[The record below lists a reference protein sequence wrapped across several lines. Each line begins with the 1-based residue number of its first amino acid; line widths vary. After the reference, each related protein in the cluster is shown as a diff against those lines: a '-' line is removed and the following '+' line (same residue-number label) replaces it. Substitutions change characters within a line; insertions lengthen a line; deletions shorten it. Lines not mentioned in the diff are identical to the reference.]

1 MAQELSPSKS
11 ADNTGRNLNM
21 ARDRLTSKG
30 DRVHSSSTRSK
41 VRVGSVGS
49 VGSRLKIGKKKKK
62 KKK

>member
-1 MAQELSPSKS
+1 
-11 ADNTGRNLNM
+11 M

-49 VGSRLKIGKKKKK
+49 RLKIGKKKKK
-62 KKK
+62 KKKA